1 MRWGILDD
9 DGGYFYCI
17 TYTQISRS
25 YPRICMKLNGKFGMD
40 LADQLGR
47 RDGEPFR
54 EPAELLLQDL
64 QQVLGLVRPLV
75 PAVLESFVEQQES
88 RLIPEQPL
96 DAVLAS
102 AAKEEERRLVRFQ
115 MEMRYD
121 QCGEPVDGF
130 AHVRVAAGQINV
142 LRHELSD

>member
-1 MRWGILDD
+1 
-9 DGGYFYCI
+9 
-17 TYTQISRS
+17 
-25 YPRICMKLNGKFGMD
+25 MKLNGKFGMD

-54 EPAELLLQDL
+54 EPAELLLRDL

-102 AAKEEERRLVRFQ
+102 AAKRKSAGW
-115 MEMRYD
+115 
-121 QCGEPVDGF
+121 CGSRWKCDTTS
-130 AHVRVAAGQINV
+130 AASPSMD
-142 LRHELSD
+142 LRMSVWPQDR